1 MDIILFVLPAH
12 TSNILQLLDVAVF
25 GPFKNYYYSACS
37 TCMAE
42 NIGQIITRYDICQ
55 IACKAYTRAMSPAN
69 IQSSFRKTAIFPHNP
84 SVSYMHQ
91 MVPCESFRVENPV
104 QRVTLLNTGRAEAEA
119 YILKKEENI
128 TNNALSTKVPPKT
141 ETKPNAGGRA
151 ITDDDYVNEMDD
163 YIQNSQTQQLQPTPA
178 IPKVPKKPANLPN
191 KRTCLNHL
199 PAASMSFI

>member
-104 QRVTLLNTGRAEAEA
+104 QRVTLLNTGRAEAEGLSMHELVLLQNRNIT
-119 YILKKEENI
+119 ILKTSSFINAYSNNKDFTKKVQINNYII
-128 TNNALSTKVPPKT
+128 TTSFKPSLI
-141 ETKPNAGGRA
+141 KPN
-151 ITDDDYVNEMDD
+151 
-163 YIQNSQTQQLQPTPA
+163 
-178 IPKVPKKPANLPN
+178 K
-191 KRTCLNHL
+191 
-199 PAASMSFI
+199 F